1 MIFNYLIII
10 GGALLFLLVIRL
22 LPELMVWVEYKFMGP
37 EYEYDPIKKE
47 FLYFDNKGKVIK
59 TKKLRG
65 DSNDNS

>member
-22 LPELMVWVEYKFMGP
+22 LPELMIWVENKFMGP
-37 EYEYDPIKKE
+37 EYEYCPIRKE
-47 FLYFDNKGKVIK
+47 FLYYDEKGNVIK